1 MSASLDLPEVIGNQL
16 LAALPRE
23 DYARLHAHLRAVH
36 LTLGETVHATAE
48 HQRCIHFPTTAVVSL
63 LHAMKNGA
71 IVMMGLAGKDGAV
84 GIATF
89 LGGRSMPNG
98 AIVQIAGESLR
109 LDEDVLQKEFSRGGP
124 LQRILLRYTQALM
137 CQISQTAVCNRVH
150 FETARLARWL
160 LECHDRV
167 QGDELLMTQEH
178 LAIMLGGRRES
189 VSVAASS
196 LQDAGWIRY
205 VRGHIRIVD
214 RRGLEGVVCE
224 CYPVVRDE
232 FRRLLHCSGLGED
245 QRAPVEV
252 TRAALW

>member
-1 MSASLDLPEVIGNQL
+1 MSASLDLPGVIGNQL
-16 LAALPRE
+16 LAALPPE
-23 DYARLHAHLRAVH
+23 DYARLHARLRPVQLAA
-36 LTLGETVHATAE
+36 GATVHASAE
-48 HQRCIHFPTTAVVSL
+48 HQRCVHFPTTAVISL

-71 IVMMGLAGKDGAV
+71 IVMMGLVGNDGAV
-84 GIATF
+84 GIATY
-89 LGGRSMPNG
+89 LGGRSMPNR

-109 LDEDVLQKEFSRGGP
+109 LDADVLKDEFSRGGP
-124 LQRILLRYTQALM
+124 LQHVLLLYTQALI
-137 CQISQTAVCNRVH
+137 CQISQTAVCNRIH

-189 VSVAASS
+189 VSIAASS

-205 VRGHIRIVD
+205 VRGHMRIVD

-232 FRRLLHCSGLGED
+232 FHRLLRCSTGRED
-245 QRAPVEV
+245 QR
-252 TRAALW
+252 TTL